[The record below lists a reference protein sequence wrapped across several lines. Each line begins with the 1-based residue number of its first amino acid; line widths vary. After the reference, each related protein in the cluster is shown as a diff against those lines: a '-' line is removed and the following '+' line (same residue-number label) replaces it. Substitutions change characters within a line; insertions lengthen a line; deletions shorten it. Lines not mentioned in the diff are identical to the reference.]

1 MSAEP
6 IDDLPIC
13 ECLPDILAAA
23 EESIPI
29 VLKAPPGAGKTTGIP
44 PALFSANVAGDG
56 RVLLIQPRRLAA
68 RSAAAQIAKRMH
80 VNVGETVGYQVRLDN
95 RTTSRTKL
103 ICMTTG
109 ILLRR
114 LQNDPLLEDVS
125 CVLLDEF
132 HERSLEM
139 DLALGMLHRIRTSL
153 RPELKLI
160 VMSATLDPATIV
172 AFLGQAKAITSE
184 GRSFPVQIRY
194 SPSFN
199 QATIE
204 QQVTSVLPEALRI
217 GSGTSTP
224 GHVLVFLPGVGEI
237 HRVRQAIESMRLE
250 SQIALMELYG
260 DMPPEKQDLAI
271 APSQFRKIV
280 LATNVAETSITI
292 PGVTVVIDSGS
303 ARVLRYDSQV
313 GLPKLQREPISQA
326 SADQRAGRAGR
337 TAPGVCFRLWHEA
350 QHRSR
355 RERDTPEIERG
366 DFSEALLTLSA
377 WGERDVYEFPWLS
390 PPPQTAVDQAK
401 LLLKRLGAIDDAT
414 NLTALGRAML
424 SLPIHPRLA
433 RFMVAAKRLDVLEDA
448 SIAAALLTERDP
460 FRGQPSGTPQAST
473 SQSDVLDRILR
484 LKALRDGKR
493 DAEINE
499 SAARNVLRVASQLF
513 QQTQSLSAKPI
524 DTEPI
529 DTGPVVSD
537 IDVNDRLKLA
547 LLAAYPDR
555 VARRRA
561 VGAERGT
568 VEGNRGIMVG
578 GRGVRL
584 APSSS
589 VRQDEY
595 FLCIDVDSAGTEASV
610 RCASAIDVDW
620 LDPRMVRELDEPFFN
635 PSLKAVVARRRR
647 YYEDLMLSESP
658 VTCKPSEQVAEIL
671 LKHVRQTYA
680 NSLPTKDESVADFV
694 GRVRFLTEHCPELG
708 LPVLDDAS
716 IEELMRLLC
725 QRCTSVA
732 ELQSAPWLDHLRGRF
747 DYAQQQLLDKHAPA
761 RLTLPSGN
769 TAAVQ
774 YVDGRPPSLEVRIQ
788 ELFGWHETPRIA
800 GGKVALQL
808 HLLGPNHRPQQI
820 TEDLANFWRVTYV
833 QIRKELKRRYPKHY
847 WPDDP
852 LTATATRNCLK
863 PRDST
868 SSD

>member
-6 IDDLPIC
+6 TDDLPIHQ
-13 ECLPDILAAA
+13 CLAEILAATA
-23 EESIPI
+23 QSVPV

-44 PALFSANVAGDG
+44 PALISANVAGDG
-56 RVLLIQPRRLAA
+56 KVLLIQPRRLAA
-68 RSAAAQIAKRMH
+68 RSAAARIAKLMN
-80 VNVGETVGYQVRLDN
+80 VNVGETVGYQVRLDH
-95 RTTSRTKL
+95 RTTPRTKL

-114 LQNDPLLEDVS
+114 LQSDPLLEDVT

-139 DLALGMLHRIRTSL
+139 DLALGMLHRIRTTL

-160 VMSATLDPATIV
+160 VMSATLDPETIV

-184 GRSFPVQIRY
+184 GRSFLVQIRY

-204 QQVTSVLPEALRI
+204 QQVASVLPEALRI
-217 GSGTSTP
+217 SQVAGGQ

-250 SQIALMELYG
+250 QQIALVELYG
-260 DMPPEKQDLAI
+260 DMPPEKQDQAI
-271 APSQFRKIV
+271 ASSQVRKIV

-303 ARVLRYDSQV
+303 ARVLRYDSEV

-366 DFSEALLTLSA
+366 DFSEALLTLTA
-377 WGERDVYEFPWLS
+377 WGERDVYDFPWLS
-390 PPPQTAVDQAK
+390 PPPRPAVDQAT
-401 LLLKRLGAIDDAT
+401 LLLKRLGAIDDSRHLT
-414 NLTALGRAML
+414 NVGREML
-424 SLPIHPRLA
+424 ALPIHPRLA
-433 RFMVAAKRLDVLEDA
+433 RFMIAAKQFDILEDA

-460 FRGQPSGTPQAST
+460 FRGQPGGAAHVSD
-473 SQSDVLDRILR
+473 SQSDVIDRTTR

-493 DAEINE
+493 DSAINE
-499 SAARNVLRVASQLF
+499 SAARQLLRIARQLF
-513 QQTQSLSAKPI
+513 EQAQSLSSELI
-524 DTEPI
+524 DT
-529 DTGPVVSD
+529 DLD
-537 IDVNDRLKLA
+537 RNDRLKLA

-555 VARRRA
+555 VARRRS

-568 VEGNRGIMVG
+568 IDGNRGIMVG
-578 GRGVRL
+578 GRGVQL
-584 APSSS
+584 AQGSH
-589 VRQDEY
+589 VRQSDY
-595 FLCIDVDSAGTEASV
+595 LLCIDVDSAGTEAMV
-610 RCASAIDVDW
+610 RCASAIDVNW
-620 LDPRMVRELDEPFFN
+620 LDPRMVREIDEPFFN

-658 VTCKPSEQVAEIL
+658 VTCKPSEEVAEIL
-671 LKHVRQTYA
+671 MKHIRQTFA
-680 NSLPTKDESVADFV
+680 NSLPTKDEAVAEFIN
-694 GRVRFLTEHCPELG
+694 RVQFLTTHCTELD
-708 LPVLDDAS
+708 LPILDDAS
-716 IEELMRLLC
+716 MDELMRMLC
-725 QRCTSVA
+725 QRCTSLA
-732 ELQSAPWLDHLRGRF
+732 ELQAAPWLDHLQGRF
-747 DYAQQQLLDKHAPA
+747 DYAQQQLIDKHAPA
-761 RLTLPSGN
+761 RMTLPSGN
-769 TAAVQ
+769 TATVQ
-774 YVDGRPPSLEVRIQ
+774 YTDGRPPSLEVRIQ

-800 GGKVALQL
+800 DGKVALQL

-833 QIRKELKRRYPKHY
+833 QIRKDLKRRYPKHY

-852 LTATATRNCLK
+852 LTATATRNGLK
-863 PRDST
+863 PKE
-868 SSD
+868 